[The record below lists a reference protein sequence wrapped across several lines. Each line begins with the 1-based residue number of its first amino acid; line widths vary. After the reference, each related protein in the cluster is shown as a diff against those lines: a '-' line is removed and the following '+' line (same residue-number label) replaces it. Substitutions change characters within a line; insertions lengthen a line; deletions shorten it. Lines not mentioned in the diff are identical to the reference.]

1 MLEALFLLASL
12 AVLPGWALL
21 VLLPHRRRLQR
32 RINLGVIPLVLGAL
46 YAAIF
51 PLAWLAAPEG
61 GFGSL
66 AALHAL
72 VDADPRIL
80 LAGWLHWI
88 AFDLVIATLVLWRLR
103 AQGAPHALILVP
115 VSLVFLAGPLGL
127 LAAELIVARRRRR
140 GGEEPSSA
148 REHLR

>member
-21 VLLPHRRRLQR
+21 VLLPPRRRLQR
-32 RINLGVIPLVLGAL
+32 RINLGVIPLLLGML
-46 YAAIF
+46 YAALF

-66 AALHAL
+66 AALRAL

-80 LAGWLHWI
+80 LAGWLHWL
-88 AFDLVIATLVLWRLR
+88 AFDLVIGTLVLWRLR
-103 AQGAPHALILVP
+103 AQGVPHALILVP
-115 VSLVFLAGPLGL
+115 VSLVFLAGPLGWV
-127 LAAELIVARRRRR
+127 AAELIGAWRRRR
-140 GGEEPSSA
+140 
-148 REHLR
+148 